1 MNDFLRKKWEMAG
14 LADDYIFN
22 KVMLD
27 YDICLEVLRRILP
40 DLHIKKIELPNN
52 QQEFALAPD
61 AKAVRFDIYTTDEAG
76 NHYDVEMQVADHHN
90 IAKRIRYYQTASSM
104 EAYDKGQ
111 PYEQADDSYVIFFC
125 NFDPFHLDQQRYVL
139 HKHIDGLPKYIVED
153 GQTDILF
160 NVPSLKHDVDPK
172 MQAFLDVI
180 AQRKVEETDPLVVK
194 LKKRMTVVKRNRKWR
209 SEYMRRS
216 LYEMDQEARE
226 RRIQEGERRLQ
237 EGERKIQE
245 GERRL
250 QEGERRLQEGERK
263 IQEGERRL
271 QEGERK
277 IKEGER
283 RIQDGERKIKEK
295 EQKIQ
300 DVQENLKEKNR
311 KVQEEEHKLSREKQ
325 RLQENQQNL
334 IKKFIEGLREYG
346 VDETAI
352 KEKIKDNFSLSD
364 TEIKDY
370 FSK

>member
-61 AKAVRFDIYTTDEAG
+61 AKTVRFDIYTTDEAG
-76 NHYDVEMQVADHHN
+76 NHYDIEMQVADHHN

-125 NFDPFHLDQQRYVL
+125 NFDPFQLDQQRYVM

-172 MQAFLDVI
+172 MQAFLDMI

-194 LKKRMTVVKRNRKWR
+194 LKERMTVVKRNRKWR

-250 QEGERRLQEGERK
+250 QEGERK
-263 IQEGERRL
+263 IQEG
-271 QEGERK
+271 K
-277 IKEGER
+277 
-283 RIQDGERKIKEK
+283 RKIKEK

-300 DVQENLKEKNR
+300 DEQENLKEKNR
-311 KVQEEEHKLSREKQ
+311 KVQEEEYKLSKEKQ

-346 VDETAI
+346 IAETAI
-352 KEKIKDNFSLSD
+352 KEKIKDNFNLSD
-364 TEIKDY
+364 AEIKDY